1 MWRAGWI
8 ALALCLASSTWV
20 RADEWKKSFT
30 ISGKP
35 ELRVESSDAN
45 IRVDT
50 WDQNTIEAHVT
61 TQRWKIG
68 AGGIA
73 VYDHQSGD
81 TVELE
86 VRFPHRNF
94 LFDFGNRHVEVE
106 IHMPR
111 EGRISLRTGDGHIRL
126 SNFKGNIEAQSGD
139 GGVEMDGIDGTVRAH
154 SGDGH
159 IRADGRFDGLDIS
172 TGDGRIEARAMAGST
187 VNSNW
192 RLRTGDGSVTLQVP
206 QTLAADVDLH
216 TNDGHITVEVPVS
229 VEGGLGGKSIRGKIN
244 GGGNLVTIHTGDGSI
259 RLEKS

>member
-139 GGVEMDGIDGTVRAH
+139 GGVDMDGIGGTVLAH

-159 IRADGRFDGLDIS
+159 IRADGRFDVLDIS
-172 TGDGRIEARAMAGST
+172 TGDGRIEARALAGST